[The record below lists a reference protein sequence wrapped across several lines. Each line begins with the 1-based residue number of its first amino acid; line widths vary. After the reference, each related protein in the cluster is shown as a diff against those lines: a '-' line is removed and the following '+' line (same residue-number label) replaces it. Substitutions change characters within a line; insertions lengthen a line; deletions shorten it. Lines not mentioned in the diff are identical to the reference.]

1 MTGEKIRINAKLNT
15 ERKAFFLSFGKRL
28 FDVVAAYI
36 MLMIAYIPMGI
47 IAIAIKLSSDGSVI
61 FKQTRVGID
70 GRLFVCYKFRT
81 MRSDAPS
88 DLSTAEFSDAESYI
102 TPIGRFLRRSS
113 LDELPQLFNVLCGDM
128 SLVGPRPLIPREKEV
143 HKKRAALGV
152 YSVRPGITGLA
163 QISGRDMLC
172 DEEKISYDAK
182 YVQDICL
189 LEDTKIIFK
198 TLKKVFASD
207 DIV

>member
-1 MTGEKIRINAKLNT
+1 MTGEKIRIKSRIKR
-15 ERKAFFLSFGKRL
+15 EKQAFFISSGKRI
-28 FDVVAAYI
+28 FDVVAAYL
-36 MLMIAYIPMGI
+36 MLMIAYIPMAI
-47 IAIAIKLSSDGSVI
+47 IAIAIKLTSDGTVI

-88 DLSTAEFSDAESYI
+88 DLSTAEFSDARTYI

-128 SLVGPRPLIPREKEV
+128 SLVGPRPLIPKEKDI

-152 YSVRPGITGLA
+152 YSVRPGMTGLA
-163 QISGRDMLC
+163 QVSGRDMLC
-172 DEEKISYDAK
+172 DEEKIICDAK
-182 YVQDICL
+182 YVKNLCL
-189 LEDTKIIFK
+189 LEDIKIIFK
-198 TLKKVFASD
+198 TFKKVFTSD
-207 DIV
+207 GIA